1 MSQGRSLVHV
11 RRSAMTIQD
20 RQSLTRTQVQRA
32 DPPFWTRLGRFRFGH
47 PGLIVS
53 ALS

>member
-1 MSQGRSLVHV
+1 
-11 RRSAMTIQD
+11 MTIQD